1 MKKKKSDKFIFC
13 KRCLYSENHPLGIII
28 NQEGIC
34 SGCLVHEEKDNLDW
48 EYRLNKLKNLIK
60 PYLSKS
66 GKNYDCVIPVTGGQ
80 DSYYIV
86 YIAKKIGLRPL
97 LVTYNKYFNTELGIK
112 NLTNLRIKFDCDILY
127 QNVNPLSVKKI
138 TKYTFYEYGN
148 IYWPILAGHT
158 VYPVQVA
165 AKYKIPLIIWG
176 AHQGLEQ
183 VGMFSHLNEVEMT
196 RRYRHDHDILNLEA
210 EELLSISN
218 NLNEDDI
225 FQYIYPDDKEINS
238 IGIRGIYLGNYIRWD
253 PLSQHLDMVRKF
265 GYKGSNFNRTFD
277 CYDYVD
283 CFNYMNLHDYLKICK
298 HGYSK
303 VTDHVC
309 REIRHKRITREEGVA
324 LVKKYELISPQ
335 YLDLF
340 CKWLG
345 INDLKSLNYIINRF
359 RNKLYWEEYDVDK
372 WRFKGLSESM
382 NKDYKKNSFINGIKA
397 LDKYFLSKGSLEKNK
412 KPNYIVFGKGID

>member
-1 MKKKKSDKFIFC
+1 
-13 KRCLYSENHPLGIII
+13 
-28 NQEGIC
+28 
-34 SGCLVHEEKDNLDW
+34 
-48 EYRLNKLKNLIK
+48 
-60 PYLSKS
+60 
-66 GKNYDCVIPVTGGQ
+66 
-80 DSYYIV
+80 
-86 YIAKKIGLRPL
+86 
-97 LVTYNKYFNTELGIK
+97 
-112 NLTNLRIKFDCDILY
+112 
-127 QNVNPLSVKKI
+127 
-138 TKYTFYEYGN
+138 
-148 IYWPILAGHT
+148 
-158 VYPVQVA
+158 
-165 AKYKIPLIIWG
+165 
-176 AHQGLEQ
+176 
-183 VGMFSHLNEVEMT
+183 MFSHLNEVEMT

-345 INDLKSLNYIINRF
+345 INDPKSLNYIINRF

-372 WRFKGLSESM
+372 WRFKGLSESI
-382 NKDYKKNSFINGIKA
+382 NKDYKKNSFINGIKKI
-397 LDKYFLSKGSLEKNK
+397 DKYFLSKESLEKNK
-412 KPNYIVFGKGID
+412 KPKYIVFGKGID